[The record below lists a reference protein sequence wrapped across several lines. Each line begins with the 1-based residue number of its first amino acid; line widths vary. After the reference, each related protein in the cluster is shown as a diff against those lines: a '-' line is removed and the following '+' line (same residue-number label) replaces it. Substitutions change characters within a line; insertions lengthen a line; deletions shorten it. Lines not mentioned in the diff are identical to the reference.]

1 MSTTAAIADSVLTD
15 AHLHTLGLVPLGT
28 ETTVESVALAPEY
41 GSACVARTGAA
52 TRIVDGGDASPAEGA
67 FRLPS
72 EDEETRRRST
82 GTSSSRAFPSWP
94 GSSSTSTS
102 SR

>member
-41 GSACVARTGAA
+41 GSAVA
-52 TRIVDGGDASPAEGA
+52 
-67 FRLPS
+67 
-72 EDEETRRRST
+72 
-82 GTSSSRAFPSWP
+82 WP
-94 GSSSTSTS
+94 EPV
-102 SR
+102 RQHA